1 VVQIKLSNIRKS
13 YEQNTVIDQLDLVLP
28 DQQITTLIG
37 PSGSG
42 KSTILNMIAG
52 LQLPTG
58 GRITFDETV
67 AFDAEKQ
74 LNLAPAKRH
83 LAMVFQDFALW
94 PHMTVFKNVSF
105 ALEPKLKK
113 RELTERVQWALEQV
127 GLVDFSNRYPGEL
140 SGGQQQRVSLARAL
154 AVKPKIILFDEA
166 LSALDPQLR
175 ESLQL
180 EISDLIHRNHLTAI
194 FVTHDRHE
202 ALRISD
208 NIVLIKAGK
217 VVQTGTPTTLYNDPA
232 NLFAASFIGPLN
244 FINAQTAVRPEHVSL
259 VPQAG
264 WQSFEGRVLSS
275 TFAGS
280 HYDTIVQLPNQ
291 LWHVNTIKCCQPQA
305 THVFVDPQAI
315 LTN

>member
-1 VVQIKLSNIRKS
+1 MVQIKLSNIRKS
-13 YEQNTVIDQLDLVLP
+13 YAHNTVIDQLNLNIP

-42 KSTILNMIAG
+42 KSTLLNMIAG
-52 LQLPTG
+52 LQAPTAG
-58 GRITFDETV
+58 QITFDQTV
-67 AFDAEKQ
+67 VFDAEHQ
-74 LNLAPAKRH
+74 VNLAPAKRD

-94 PHMTVFKNVSF
+94 PHMTVFKNVAF
-105 ALEPKLKK
+105 ALETKLSKSDVQD
-113 RELTERVQWALEQV
+113 RVHWALAQV
-127 GLVDFSNRYPGEL
+127 GLADFGQRYPGEL

-154 AVKPKIILFDEA
+154 AVQPKIILFDEA

-180 EISDLIHRNHLTAI
+180 EISELIHRNHLTAI

-202 ALRISD
+202 ALRLSD
-208 NIVLIKAGK
+208 HLVLIKDGQI
-217 VVQTGTPTTLYNDPA
+217 VQTGTATELYQSPI

-244 FINAQTAVRPEHVSL
+244 VINDHAGVRPEHVSL
-259 VPQAG
+259 TPQSD
-264 WQSFEGRVLSS
+264 WQAFDGQIVNS

-280 HYDTIVQLPNQ
+280 HFDTLVQLPAAQ
-291 LWHVNTIKCCQPQA
+291 WHVNTANSCQPHAAQI
-305 THVFVDPQAI
+305 FVDPQFI